1 MLPPADAEE
10 KSART
15 WAMLC
20 HLSALAGCVLPWF
33 ANLLAPLIVWLVK
46 RNDHPLVDTHG
57 KEALNFQISLLVYS
71 LAGSA
76 VLFVSVIGIL
86 LILPFL
92 GLLYVANIVAVVMA
106 AIRASEGKAVRYP
119 LTLRFLS

>member
-1 MLPPADAEE
+1 M
-10 KSART
+10 
-15 WAMLC
+15 
-20 HLSALAGCVLPWF
+20 
-33 ANLLAPLIVWLVK
+33 
-46 RNDHPLVDTHG
+46 
-57 KEALNFQISLLVYS
+57 VYS